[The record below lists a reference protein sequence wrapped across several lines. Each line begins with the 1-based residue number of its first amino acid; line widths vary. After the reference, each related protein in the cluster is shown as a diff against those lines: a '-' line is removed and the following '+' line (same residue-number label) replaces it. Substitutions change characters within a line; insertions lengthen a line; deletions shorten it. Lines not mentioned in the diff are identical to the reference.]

1 MIEDIYNNSQ
11 SKLNQIAPIVTTPTG
26 AYDAKQNSI
35 SKQIRDYIQNDLS
48 EEDRTIL
55 LNTKIPDDAK
65 LRTKQDVD
73 NYIASLKA
81 DVDTDETD
89 IPSQTIS
96 QTIDQL
102 NTQLK
107 PTFDAL
113 KSAYQDIFTT
123 DDNGNP
129 IFTLENVDLDMLDD
143 IKSTIDK
150 INENE

>member
-55 LNTKIPDDAK
+55 LNTEIPDDAK